1 MNDLNLNQISV
12 KILPKAIQKIK
23 NVKNSQQNQQK
34 FLRIGVDGGG
44 CNGFQ
49 YLFNLDDKLNEDDII
64 IYQEN
69 QSIIAV
75 TDKISEEF
83 LKNSEIDF
91 VEDLGSSEFKIKN
104 PNASSSCGCGASF
117 SV

>member
-1 MNDLNLNQISV
+1 MEISV
-12 KILPKAIQKIK
+12 KVLPKAIQKVK
-23 NVKNSQQNQQK
+23 DVKNSGQNQHK
-34 FLRIGVDGGG
+34 FLRVGVNGGG

-64 IYQEN
+64 IYQEGKE
-69 QSIIAV
+69 IIAV
-75 TDKISEEF
+75 TDKMSEEF

-91 VEDLGSSEFKIKN
+91 TEDLSGSGFNIKN

-117 SV
+117 SI

>member
-1 MNDLNLNQISV
+1 MEISV
-12 KILPKAIQKIK
+12 KVLPKAIWKVK
-23 NVKNSQQNQQK
+23 NVKNSGQNQQK
-34 FLRIGVDGGG
+34 FLRIGVSGGG

-64 IYQEN
+64 LYQEGK
-69 QSIIAV
+69 SIIAV
-75 TDKISEEF
+75 TDKMSEEF

-91 VEDLGSSEFKIKN
+91 VEDLGSSEFKIRN